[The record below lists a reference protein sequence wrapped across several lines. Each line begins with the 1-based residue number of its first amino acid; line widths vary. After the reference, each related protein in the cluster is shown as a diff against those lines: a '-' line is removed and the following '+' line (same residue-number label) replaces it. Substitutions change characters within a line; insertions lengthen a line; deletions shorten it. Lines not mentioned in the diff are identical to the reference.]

1 MTFFKHVAESELP
14 YGPLLGHSW
23 AIGKEFYT
31 PEGSTYPCPKT
42 KSPVTDWTSIVE
54 DIRWEP
60 LASGHIM
67 GSLAPWDL
75 QFA

>member
-1 MTFFKHVAESELP
+1 MIFFKHVAESELP

-31 PEGSTYPCPKT
+31 PEGSTYPCPRT
-42 KSPVTDWTSIVE
+42 KNPVTDWTSIVE
-54 DIRWEP
+54 
-60 LASGHIM
+60 ASARIM

-75 QFA
+75 PFA